1 MNPLNISNIELYY
14 ASPDSTGKNI
24 IRITGDELSH
34 IIRVMRHKTGDKLFV
49 TDGKGRIYETIIMRI
64 SSDVIEA
71 KINEEYTFENAN
83 NNIYFC
89 VPKLKSADRFET
101 ALEKCTELGITN
113 FIVFNSDRSIRKGN
127 KSERWEKIIRG
138 AMKQSLRS
146 YLPSVTIID
155 SPDEITAREGQII
168 LLSQESDRVFTR
180 EVIKEKANYYLV
192 FGPEGDFSEREKKMF
207 DRQHIYN
214 LGHYRLRSETAIIK
228 CASILS

>member
-14 ASPDSTGKNI
+14 TSPDSTGNNS

-127 KSERWEKIIRG
+127 KSERWEKIVRG

-168 LLSQESDRVFTR
+168 LLSQESDRIFTR